1 MRYGVVVVA
10 GLIVAAGAQAQTG
23 TMAPMQSGATSTKQ
37 ATRYVVVGQGCP
49 GQLSARPA
57 TAGGA
62 TVWTTA
68 LEDQDKKGRAPS
80 PGSMGVHV
88 EFDGAKTQ
96 VHSAELSVRYLPLGL
111 RVMPVTPDV
120 NAKGSQESK
129 KKTFSLTAEEKT
141 RIEGNLMV
149 GPASMIESVH
159 LTSATF
165 ADGGVWRAP
174 SDSACTVAPER
185 LILVNT
191 K

>member
-23 TMAPMQSGATSTKQ
+23 TMAPMQSSTASARQ
-37 ATRYVVVGQGCP
+37 ATRYVLVGPGCP

-57 TAGGA
+57 PTGGA

-80 PGSMGVHV
+80 AGSMGVHV

-96 VHSAELSVRYLPLGL
+96 AHSVELSVRYLPLGL
-111 RVMPVTPDV
+111 RVMPVAPDT
-120 NAKGSQESK
+120 NAKSSQESK
-129 KKTFSLTAEEKT
+129 KKTFSLAGEDKT
-141 RIEGNLMV
+141 PIEGNLMV
-149 GPASMIESVH
+149 GPAATIESVH
-159 LTSATF
+159 LMSATF
-165 ADGGVWRAP
+165 ADGSVWRAAN
-174 SDSACTVAPER
+174 DSTCTIEPDR